1 MSGLSGPGSQDLT
14 LFLKT
19 CMRASLTIT
28 LSDSSRVNMLLKL
41 QYEDINN
48 LKVKTISAATR
59 LLHTEQLTLLTQTA
73 T

>member
-1 MSGLSGPGSQDLT
+1 
-14 LFLKT
+14 
-19 CMRASLTIT
+19 
-28 LSDSSRVNMLLKL
+28 MLLKL